1 MASLAFALIGCG
13 PMGRGLAD
21 ALKQVSEARLTA
33 VADPMEE
40 ARQQAAEAHGAEAYA
55 EYGEVLARD
64 DVEAVIVATPTTFHK
79 EVTMAAAQAGKH
91 VFCEKPMALTLA
103 DCDAMMAACEKAGR
117 KLMIGQVLRLMF
129 PWARIKELTAD
140 DELGPAKCVDITR
153 VTPWGGRGWRGKMAL
168 SGGPLFEVNV
178 HELDLMRHLC
188 GEVEQVSAYGGNLV
202 SPQFDFPDVVLLNL
216 RFRAGAVGRL
226 RGGCA
231 GPTKRYDGEV
241 ICEHGTAAFGPGWGE
256 LWRQRP
262 GAERERVEL
271 ATWTQPSGLVRELA
285 SFTQWVLHEE
295 TPLITAADGRAAVEL
310 ATAAYR
316 SLETGRPVDL
326 PLR

>member
-21 ALKQVSEARLTA
+21 ALKQVAEARVTA
-33 VADPMEE
+33 VADPAEE

-55 EYGEVLARD
+55 DYAEVLARD

-79 EVTMAAAQAGKH
+79 EITIAAAQAGKH
-91 VFCEKPMALTLA
+91 VFCEKPMSLTLA
-103 DCDAMMAACEKAGR
+103 DCDAMIAACEKAGR

-129 PWARIKELTAD
+129 PWARIKELTAES
-140 DELGPAKCVDITR
+140 ELGAARCVDITR

-202 SPQFDFPDVVLLNL
+202 SPEFDFPDVLLLNL
-216 RFRAGAVGRL
+216 RFRSGAVGRL

-241 ICEHGTAAFGPGWGE
+241 ICQHGTATFGPGWGE
-256 LWRQRP
+256 LWQQRP
-262 GAERERVEL
+262 GAERERIEL

-285 SFTQWVLHEE
+285 SFTAWVLHGE

-316 SLETGRPVDL
+316 SLETGEPVDL